1 MARPKAYN
9 NGKTIASLRDEAAAN
24 PPSGGNAAVG
34 FGGAPTMSS
43 NPIDSGERSVAAVT
57 GEVFPTP
64 YGGGEAIT
72 KRPTPRRT
80 RGQSGSGAAG
90 AVNGSTALPN

>member
-9 NGKTIASLRDEAAAN
+9 NGQTISSLRDEAAAD
-24 PPSGGNAAVG
+24 PPMRGAGAAG

-64 YGGGEAIT
+64 YGGGESIT
-72 KRPTPRRT
+72 KRPTPRRV

-90 AVNGSTALPN
+90 AVNGSNALPN